1 MFDRVVKISV
11 LSAPMQALTLK
22 KASTE
27 ITVRPQMNVLIV
39 SPFGSG
45 KTTMLQDIEQLGLGV
60 QIRDYTKA
68 GLLFTISHGRLIKG
82 SVFKGA
88 RKCILIDEF
97 SRISPHLRDLLLDLL
112 EEQISQRSIGKDMFQ
127 YTEEGEGYKIEVDGT
142 WCKIKVQASW
152 IITTMSFKKK
162 RYEDIALI
170 SRCFPIY
177 MQFDEEDAFDLIR
190 GRYRVDF
197 SNVKRHISD
206 TRGAIVEVKEE
217 HADIVMEAMKNTLKL
232 RKVPS
237 GYITRMFWD
246 TLRIAAVYSCIDG
259 TYETTKE
266 HILEACRFLPAQ
278 ATGFSSV
285 SLKRSESIILSAIAK
300 YRMISAVELR
310 EATGLSRET
319 IKRAISRL
327 RELNLIEPVHVGST
341 RYYRIRG
348 DFFYG
353 EDDNNNTAMF

>member
-11 LSAPMQALTLK
+11 LSAPMQALILR
-22 KASTE
+22 KAATE
-27 ITVRPQMNVLIV
+27 VTVRPQMNVLIV

-45 KTTMLQDIEQLGLGV
+45 KTTMLQDIEHLGLGI

-112 EEQISQRSIGKDMFQ
+112 EEQTSQRSLGKEMFQ

-177 MQFDEEDAFDLIR
+177 MQFDEDDAFDLIR
-190 GRYRVDF
+190 GRYRIDF
-197 SNVKRHISD
+197 SNVKQHISD
-206 TRGAIVEVKEE
+206 TKGAIVEVKEE
-217 HADIVMEAMKNTLKL
+217 HAEIVISAMKNTIKL

-246 TLRIAAVYSCIDG
+246 TLRIAGVYSCIDG

-266 HILEACRFLPAQ
+266 HVLEACRFIPAQ

-285 SLKRSESIILSAIAK
+285 SLRRSESIILSLIARHK
-300 YRMISAVELR
+300 MLSTREILEL
-310 EATGLSRET
+310 TSLSGDT
-319 IKRAISRL
+319 IKRALARL
-327 RELNLIEPVHVGST
+327 RELNLIEPVFVGST

-353 EDDNNNTAMF
+353 EDNNDYSAMF